1 MRAGIKWAEKA
12 LDGLAV
18 VLFAVM
24 FGVVILQIVLRYVFN
39 HPLVWTD
46 ELAQYLFVWTSF
58 LGWTMATRKRIH
70 IGISVVADRLPAAG
84 RRMLHALWCAATLA
98 FAIILLVVGV
108 IITRRNWDVQMV
120 SLDFSFWWVYLVVP
134 LAALFLIGYAVRDLS
149 EILRKG
155 DIKVT
160 EAQL

>member
-1 MRAGIKWAEKA
+1 MRAGIKWAEQA

-39 HPLVWTD
+39 APLVWTD

-70 IGISVVADRLPAAG
+70 IGISVVADHLPAAG
-84 RRMLHALWCAATLA
+84 RRMPHALRGGPTLA
-98 FAIILLVVGV
+98 VAIILLVVGV
-108 IITRRNWDVQMV
+108 LITRRDWDVQIV
-120 SLDFSFWWVYLVVP
+120 SLGFSFL
-134 LAALFLIGYAVRDLS
+134 
-149 EILRKG
+149 
-155 DIKVT
+155 
-160 EAQL
+160 